1 MTSIATSIRSALE
14 NQETL
19 PSLPT
24 TVSSWQVEA
33 GPDATDEPAVWVWAI
48 LEEDV
53 DAKTRAIVRESV
65 RDSVLDFVRQE
76 TGSEVWVYVRFRAN
90 SEPA

>member
-19 PSLPT
+19 PNLPT
-24 TVSSWQVEA
+24 TVSSWHVEA

-48 LEEDV
+48 LEEDA

-65 RDSVLDFVRQE
+65 RESVRDFVRHE
-76 TGSEVWVYVRFRAN
+76 TGSEVWVYVRFRGN
-90 SEPA
+90 SESV